1 MRHALA
7 VLAAAVLLGLPSQAR
22 AQATKSVEPFNLA
35 TVDIAGREAVALVL
49 REQIV
54 VELDGANRNLEMTGN
69 YPVVAVPD
77 NMVDLIGQ
85 YEYGLKHRIYE
96 IVNHV
101 VGQGTAHG
109 HHAAGLRPQR
119 ERRPFPRAAPVSGQD
134 AERRGQLLQP
144 LLRGVHPRGAGR
156 PARKRMAE
164 RGVPYLFY
172 KTTRGGI
179 IGHNDEVV
187 LPHGRDRTD
196 WEVELGIV
204 IGRTARYVP
213 AAEARN
219 YVFGYTIHN
228 DVSDRGGRPPGGF
241 GQGSDWLV
249 GKGAETFAPLG
260 PWIVPAE
267 FYGDPTK
274 RLHMKLFID
283 GKLVQ
288 EAKIEDMIHNVWELI
303 EYASSIVTLHPGDV
317 INGGTTSGTSTGA
330 VLRRDPLG
338 LPEAGRGDGGEDRRD
353 RDAAQPGR
361 RRPGAREGQRR
372 AAPAGRQLS
381 ETDAR
386 LRPRSRARGRD
397 SSGHG
402 ARSVAIGRR
411 SRTST
416 PAAHRTARP
425 ALSCQAPSSFP
436 WRRLNSTIEPTTS
449 FSSVDLS
456 RSASCLKYRQDLPI
470 LCLPSL
476 DSRDLCPS
484 ASGSR

>member
-7 VLAAAVLLGLPSQAR
+7 ALAAVVLVGLPSQAG

-49 REQIV
+49 QDKFV
-54 VELDGANRNLEMTGN
+54 VELDGANRNLQMTGN

-101 VGQGTAHG
+101 VSKGQITGA
-109 HHAAGLRPQR
+109 
-119 ERRPFPRAAPVSGQD
+119 RRPAYVHDSKDVRFLAPLRYPGKMMNAAVNFFSHACEACSAEERAA
-134 AERRGQLLQP
+134 
-144 LLRGVHPRGAGR
+144 
-156 PARKRMAE
+156 ARAKRMSN

-179 IGHNDEVV
+179 VGHEDEVV
-187 LPHGRDRTD
+187 IPHGRDRTD

-204 IGRTARYVP
+204 IGRTARYVT
-213 AAEARN
+213 ADQAKN

-249 GKGAETFAPLG
+249 GKGHETFAPLG

-274 RLHMKLFID
+274 KLHMQLFID

-317 INGGTTSGTSTGA
+317 INGGTTSGTSSGA
-330 VLRRDPLG
+330 MFAGTRSGYLKPGETMEAKIDGIGTLRNKVV
-338 LPEAGRGDGGEDRRD
+338 AGK
-353 RDAAQPGR
+353 QP
-361 RRPGAREGQRR
+361 
-372 AAPAGRQLS
+372 PAGSGSQL
-381 ETDAR
+381 
-386 LRPRSRARGRD
+386 PP
-397 SSGHG
+397 
-402 ARSVAIGRR
+402 V
-411 SRTST
+411 ST
-416 PAAHRTARP
+416 YAK
-425 ALSCQAPSSFP
+425 
-436 WRRLNSTIEPTTS
+436 PTTS
-449 FSSVDLS
+449 SQ
-456 RSASCLKYRQDLPI
+456 RQQ
-470 LCLPSL
+470 
-476 DSRDLCPS
+476 
-484 ASGSR
+484 